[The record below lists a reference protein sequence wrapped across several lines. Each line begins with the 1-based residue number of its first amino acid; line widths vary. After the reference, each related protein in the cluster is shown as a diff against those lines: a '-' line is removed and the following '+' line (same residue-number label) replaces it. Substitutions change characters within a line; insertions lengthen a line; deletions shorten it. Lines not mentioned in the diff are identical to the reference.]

1 MKLCSLQR
9 QRKAAILAGVF
20 AAFAASSAGWQSTQS
35 SPGEITTREA
45 PISFSSRVN
54 LVSVPVV
61 VRDSKG
67 RAVGGLEKDD
77 FQLLDSGKPQIVSGF
92 SVEKFG
98 SADTT
103 GAPSEIA
110 GESGGVSGAA
120 VASRMPSRFV
130 ALVVDDL
137 HTEFADLVWARE
149 AAEKF
154 LASVPPSERIALYTT
169 SGQVGIDFT
178 SDRDQLV
185 KELRAIRSFV
195 RQPTECMRISYFIA
209 DRIRKEPCTADE
221 FDGVRCPT
229 KSAMAA
235 EAAQCSAAAA
245 QGTGPTIYAA
255 AQRALA
261 EGDLNTRQAM
271 NTIRAVIG
279 KLATSP
285 GQRQIVL
292 ISDGFLVLDE
302 HRETE
307 TALFDDAIR
316 AHVTVSS
323 LDARGVKAYVP
334 GGDASQHGVQTAD
347 AMRLILQTEM
357 WEADTTAAVMD
368 EAANATGGRFFHGN
382 NDMELGLERLAGVP
396 DYVYVLAFAPQ
407 NLKFDGHYHALKVT
421 LRNGKG
427 LAVEARR
434 GYYAPNHE
442 LSPAE
447 QAKDEIQAA
456 FFSTEE
462 LRDLPASMETE
473 FLKTGAYE
481 ATVNVVARVDVK
493 QLRYKQEDGR
503 NRNDVTIVCGLFDED
518 GNYVTGIQK
527 VLEMRLRDETLADR
541 LASGIAVKSSL
552 KATPGK
558 YIVRMV
564 VRDSEGKELTAL
576 TRALEI
582 P

>member
-1 MKLCSLQR
+1 M
-9 QRKAAILAGVF
+9 IAGLLT
-20 AAFAASSAGWQSTQS
+20 AFAVSSAGWQSTQS
-35 SPGEITTREA
+35 NPAEITTKEA
-45 PISFSSRVN
+45 PISFRSSVY

-77 FQLLDSGKPQIVSGF
+77 FQLLENGKPQIVSGF
-92 SVEKFG
+92 SVQDFG
-98 SADTT
+98 SGNT
-103 GAPSEIA
+103 PVVPREIA
-110 GESGGVSGAA
+110 GESGGAPGGAA
-120 VASRMPSRFV
+120 TTRMPSRFV
-130 ALVVDDL
+130 ALVFDDL
-137 HTEFADLVWARE
+137 HTDFADLVWARQ

-154 LASVPPSERIALYTT
+154 LASVPPSGRVALYTT
-169 SGQVGIDFT
+169 SGQGGIDFT
-178 SDRDQLV
+178 SDRDQLLKV
-185 KELRAIRSFV
+185 LRAIRSFV
-195 RQPTECMRISYFIA
+195 RPPQDCLQISYFTA
-209 DRIRKEPCTADE
+209 DRIRKEGCNPSE
-221 FDGVRCPT
+221 FDSVRCPT
-229 KSAMAA
+229 KSALAA
-235 EAAQCSAAAA
+235 EAVECAIGDSVALGNRIHAAAR
-245 QGTGPTIYAA
+245 I
-255 AQRALA
+255 ALA
-261 EGDLNTRQAM
+261 DGDVNTRQAM
-271 NTIRAVIG
+271 ENIRSVIR

-302 HRETE
+302 HRQAE

-316 AHVTVSS
+316 AHVIVSS
-323 LDARGVKAYVP
+323 LDARGVRAYVP
-334 GGDASQHGVQTAD
+334 GGDANSRGSRTVEAMMLRIHHESMEAD
-347 AMRLILQTEM
+347 A
-357 WEADTTAAVMD
+357 TAAVMD
-368 EAANATGGRFFHGN
+368 EVASATGGRYFHGN

-407 NLKFDGHYHALKVT
+407 NLKFDGHYHSLKVS

-427 LAVEARR
+427 LSVEARR

-447 QAKDEIQAA
+447 QAKEEIQAA

-462 LRDLPASMETE
+462 VRELPASMETQ

-481 ATVNVVARVDVK
+481 ATVNVVARLDVK
-493 QLRYKQEDGR
+493 QLTYKQEDGR
-503 NRNDVTIVCGLFDED
+503 NRNDVTIVCGLFDQD

-527 VLEMRLRDETLADR
+527 VLEMRLRDETLANR
-541 LASGIAVKSSL
+541 LASGLAVKTSL

-564 VRDSEGKELTAL
+564 VRDSEGRELTAL
-576 TRALEI
+576 AREMEI